1 MADVQSKG
9 TIGKGHH
16 KPKRWTRH
24 IFHKPMKHHLISKHK
39 KHDVL
44 TLATPPS
51 VGSLLPSTSSMT
63 LMPNGVPTAFGKYI
77 HHLMHRHPLNI
88 PVYHGG
94 YHPHGPYPV
103 HVPEHFGPLGPFGHH
118 HIYRHGP
125 WTSSGYGVRYPF
137 GHGFV
142 SGPWYGP
149 LPGHGFGYGYHRH
162 FGHALPWQEI
172 LRHYPPDYEYELGH
186 GYRRGLGIGY
196 GHGYGHGIGEL
207 PTVTAKSV
215 RVNTLLQARF
225 KSRFPF
231 NFTTK
236 QFKINARFLK
246 VKNKEA
252 F

>member
-1 MADVQSKG
+1 
-9 TIGKGHH
+9 
-16 KPKRWTRH
+16 
-24 IFHKPMKHHLISKHK
+24 MKHHLISKHK

-44 TLATPPS
+44 TLAAPPS

-162 FGHALPWQEI
+162 FGHALPWQEL

-215 RVNTLLQARF
+215 RVNKLLQAHF